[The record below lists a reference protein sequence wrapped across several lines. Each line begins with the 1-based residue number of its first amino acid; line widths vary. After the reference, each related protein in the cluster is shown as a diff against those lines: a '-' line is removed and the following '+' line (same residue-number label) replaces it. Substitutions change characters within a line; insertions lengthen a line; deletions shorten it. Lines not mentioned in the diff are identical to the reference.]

1 MVQSDRSPAYQRY
14 SSATASPFPL
24 RRSSAIIRPG
34 TGSAL
39 DKHSRFWYDVGMK
52 VTKAVVITHR
62 LAMDQVVL
70 TTDLPSP
77 VPATISADPLTLLFY
92 TMKGT
97 GLAYVRE
104 HFGVEPEVVE
114 MD

>member
-1 MVQSDRSPAYQRY
+1 
-14 SSATASPFPL
+14 
-24 RRSSAIIRPG
+24 
-34 TGSAL
+34 
-39 DKHSRFWYDVGMK
+39 MK
-52 VTKAVVITHR
+52 VLKAVVITHR
-62 LAMDQVVL
+62 TVMDQVVL

-92 TMKGT
+92 TTKDT

-104 HFGVEPEVVE
+104 HFGIEPEVVK